1 MHGEEGREGIQ
12 LLVECSA
19 WGGGKGGD
27 TAAGGVQCMGR
38 REGGGDTADGGVHG
52 EEGREG
58 IQLMVECSA
67 WGGGKGEGGGKQG
80 LQPPICYIISVFL
93 QPFQY
98 F

>member
-1 MHGEEGREGIQ
+1 MGRREGRGYSCWWSAVHGEEGRGRGYSCWWSAVHGEEGREGIQ

-52 EEGREG
+52 EEGRG
-58 IQLMVECSA
+58 RGYS
-67 WGGGKGEGGGKQG
+67 
-80 LQPPICYIISVFL
+80 
-93 QPFQY
+93 
-98 F
+98 